1 MKNSSVK
8 SIISKWEKPK
18 EEKHENIKSIEEYT
32 PETMEA
38 GLNEVEKIVSKTGM
52 TRKQVIELIVK
63 MKAIKK
69 FNVTKQIK
77 GNS

>member
-1 MKNSSVK
+1 
-8 SIISKWEKPK
+8 
-18 EEKHENIKSIEEYT
+18 
-32 PETMEA
+32 MEA